1 MRPPLISQSGNL
13 NRSTTLIQLC
23 VGLANRC
30 SSSAAASCESY
41 SLVLRQTQLFFDS
54 SFSSGFCFPEVLFF
68 PQVRYFQFLVPKVS
82 IQPNSFTHSSTV
94 SESLHLIPETH
105 HQRKRALRTCNTVH
119 RPADMFMLQLGWESS
134 VGSNYM
140 CLVLLRILAAACST
154 FGPKGP
160 RVERD
165 MLYMW

>member
-1 MRPPLISQSGNL
+1 MNQS
-13 NRSTTLIQLC
+13 TALIQLC
-23 VGLANRC
+23 AGLAMRC

-54 SFSSGFCFPEVLFF
+54 SFVWFLFF
-68 PQVRYFQFLVPKVS
+68 PSLVFNQVKFFRLSCPKS
-82 IQPNSFTHSSTV
+82 FSQPNSFKYSSTV
-94 SESLHLIPETH
+94 SALPHLIPETH
-105 HQRKRALRTCNTVH
+105 SQRERALRTCTQVH
-119 RPADMFMLQLGWESS
+119 NQQDMFMLQLGWESR
-134 VGSNYM
+134 VGSNYV

-165 MLYMW
+165 RSFGFYSNTRHT

>member
-1 MRPPLISQSGNL
+1 MNQS
-13 NRSTTLIQLC
+13 TALIQLC
-23 VGLANRC
+23 ADLANRC

-54 SFSSGFCFPEVLFF
+54 SFVWFLFF
-68 PQVRYFQFLVPKVS
+68 PSLVFSDSSPTRLGSFLACQFQTSRIVSNTRRLFLNCLISFRRHKVS
-82 IQPNSFTHSSTV
+82 GSGHGEPAHKCTQ
-94 SESLHLIPETH
+94 
-105 HQRKRALRTCNTVH
+105 
-119 RPADMFMLQLGWESS
+119 PADMFMLQLGWESR

-165 MLYMW
+165 RSFGFYSNTRHI